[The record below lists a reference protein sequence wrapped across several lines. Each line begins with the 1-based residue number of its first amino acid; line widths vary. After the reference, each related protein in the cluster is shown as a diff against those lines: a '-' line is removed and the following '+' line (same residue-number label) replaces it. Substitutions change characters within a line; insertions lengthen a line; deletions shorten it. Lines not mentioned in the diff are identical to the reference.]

1 MKFSEIYKKGY
12 GKPDATDIL
21 EGGLCIDIK
30 DQRAYSKGE
39 DGTVFALGLTKEEIV
54 EWLSGETTVVPIGGI
69 IMYSGQLSAI
79 PLGWVIC
86 NGSNGTP
93 DLRNKFVMG
102 TNIQSDMNSTGGSAY
117 QKIPEHHHTVPGH
130 DHSNGDG
137 DSGNSSYVGDHTHG
151 NVMDY
156 LISGSANAEIGTADV
171 NVITSGYTS
180 GAGGHMH
187 DIDLLWQPAHFTT
200 DTGEDAT
207 DMNLPPYVKLA
218 YIMRK
223 S

>member
-39 DGTVFALGLTKEEIV
+39 DGTVFALGLTKEEII
-54 EWLSGETTVVPIGGI
+54 EWLGAETTVVPIGGI
-69 IMYSGQLSAI
+69 IMYSGQISAI

-102 TNIQSDMNSTGGSAY
+102 TNIQSDMNSTGGSADSVNISHTHTTGAHNHIGHTEY
-117 QKIPEHHHTVPGH
+117 AGNHSHEYTRTGIKDGSVVRGTGVDYFLHQTWGTSTEGNHNHTV
-130 DHSNGDG
+130 STDG
-137 DSGNSSYVGDHTHG
+137 AVVGIDTAGESGTNK
-151 NVMDY
+151 N
-156 LISGSANAEIGTADV
+156 I
-171 NVITSGYTS
+171 
-180 GAGGHMH
+180 
-187 DIDLLWQPAHFTT
+187 
-200 DTGEDAT
+200 
-207 DMNLPPYVKLA
+207 PPYVKLA

>member
-39 DGTVFALGLTKEEIV
+39 DGTVFALGLTKEEII

-69 IMYSGQLSAI
+69 IMYSGQISAI
-79 PLGWVIC
+79 PVGWVIC

-102 TNIQSDMNSTGGSAY
+102 TNIQSDMNSTGGSAD
-117 QKIPEHHHTVPGH
+117 QKVPSHKHSVTGH
-130 DHSNGDG
+130 NHEGTNGFGGLTD
-137 DSGNSSYVGDHTHG
+137 YEEAHTHG
-151 NVMDY
+151 GVMEYTHSGPNGEIGSPDLNVK
-156 LISGSANAEIGTADV
+156 ISG
-171 NVITSGYTS
+171 TSS
-180 GAGGHMH
+180 SAGGHSH
-187 DIDLLWQPAHFTT
+187 NVSLNWHPAAYTT
-200 DTGEDAT
+200 TIGEDAT
-207 DMNLPPYVKLA
+207 NMNLPPYVKLA